1 MSPVRRD
8 VLIAVVMSGVAAAL
22 ADLRP
27 PTLEQTTTFIAVAVE
42 RHHAAIPVRGEWER
56 AWNVRVE
63 FSGCSIEKMTSH
75 EDRMSVARW
84 QLVDTDAEAV
94 RVTSET
100 RDGSLSFL
108 VSLPC
113 QDDRACV
120 DGGAVGLDRVS
131 YFEFASEQV
140 AHRVAAAFRHVTSLC
155 QREEDAAQAEGRFVE
170 VPEAPATIQ

>member
-8 VLIAVVMSGVAAAL
+8 VLVAVLMSAVVAAM

-42 RHHAAIPVRGEWER
+42 RHHAAIPVRGDWER
-56 AWNVRVE
+56 AWSVRVE

-84 QLVDTDAEAV
+84 RLVDTDAAAV
-94 RVTSET
+94 RVTRET
-100 RDGSLSFL
+100 RDGCPSFL
-108 VSLPC
+108 VTLHC
-113 QDDRACV
+113 KGDRACV
-120 DGGAVGLDRVS
+120 DGGAGGLDRLS

-140 AHRVAAAFRHVTSLC
+140 AHRVAAAFRHVTNLC
-155 QREEDAAQAEGRFVE
+155 QREEDAGQAEGRFVE